1 MWRAMDD
8 ETYVRERF
16 SAAGFPADTSE
27 IHKGVAALAM
37 VRALSSALAA
47 AAIDTDEPER
57 P

>member
-1 MWRAMDD
+1 MDD

-47 AAIDTDEPER
+47 AAIDADEPER